1 LERRLVD
8 FEAVLQTVVDT
19 LIDWVVVEE
28 GELVHLDDL
37 DGLGGM
43 MVMRPRHSPLAVG
56 CLMVPGLEMFRLGH
70 WCWRRVVALELL
82 MAMGPAREMVHSPL
96 GGRARWMAMHQWFFL
111 VDFVAPVV

>member
-1 LERRLVD
+1 MERRLVD
-8 FEAVLQTVVDT
+8 FEAVLQTDVDT
-19 LIDWVVVEE
+19 LIDWVVEE
-28 GELVHLDDL
+28 GEPVHLDDL

-82 MAMGPAREMVHSPL
+82 MATGPAREMVPAPL
-96 GGRARWMAMHQWFFL
+96 GGWARWMAMHQRFFL

>member
-1 LERRLVD
+1 LERLLVD
-8 FEAVLQTVVDT
+8 FEAVLQTDVDI
-19 LIDWVVVEE
+19 LIDLVVEE
-28 GELVHLDDL
+28 AELVHLDDA

-43 MVMRPRHSPLAVG
+43 MVMRPTHSPLAVG

-70 WCWRRVVALELL
+70 WCWCRVVALELL
-82 MAMGPAREMVHSPL
+82 MATGPAREMVHSPL